1 MLFTSSIASTQ
12 SSGKAMKD
20 REFDE
25 LSELLFKYG
34 NDVAIF
40 TLFEL
45 DGFMN
50 ALCSAPR
57 VVPPSEW
64 LPAVGGGKLPHFK
77 SKAQSQRYFDL
88 LIKFHNRVLQML
100 AQATD
105 ASELLFEVREF
116 PDGDVVVLEDWC
128 FGYMKGVEVGQWP
141 CLPAGLQHHLDA
153 IALHGE
159 EKNFPLLDEMSPEEH
174 QATVPHVVEAV
185 HRLYLHNRHS

>member
-1 MLFTSSIASTQ
+1 M
-12 SSGKAMKD
+12 
-20 REFDE
+20 
-25 LSELLFKYG
+25 FKHG
-34 NDVAIF
+34 NDNAIL
-40 TLFEL
+40 TLSEL

-50 ALCSAPR
+50 ALCSTPR

-64 LPAVGGGKLPHFK
+64 LPVVGGGKLPHFK

-105 ASELLFEVREF
+105 ELELLFEVREF

-141 CLPAGLQHHLDA
+141 PLPAGLRHHFDA

-159 EKNFPLLDEMSPEEH
+159 EKNFPLLDKMSSEEH
-174 QATVPHVVEAV
+174 QATVPRVVETV